1 MDAAGHEQAIDP
13 ETVSAGEIGAHGI
26 ADRENPVEWN
36 RVTLPLGG
44 KLDCALID
52 RPVRL
57 AVENHL
63 AAELAIE
70 FGDRAGAI
78 DQPVAALDDDVGIG
92 ADQPQPAF
100 AGLHHH
106 AAIIVRLLGPVYEHP
121 GAYDV
126 ID

>member
-26 ADRENPVEWN
+26 ADRENPVELN

-44 KLDCALID
+44 KLACALID

-57 AVENHL
+57 AVANHL
-63 AAELAIE
+63 AAAPAIE

-78 DQPVAALDDDVGIG
+78 GQPVAAPDGEVGLG
-92 ADQPQPAF
+92 AERRQLAS
-100 AGLHHH
+100 
-106 AAIIVRLLGPVYEHP
+106 
-121 GAYDV
+121 
-126 ID
+126 